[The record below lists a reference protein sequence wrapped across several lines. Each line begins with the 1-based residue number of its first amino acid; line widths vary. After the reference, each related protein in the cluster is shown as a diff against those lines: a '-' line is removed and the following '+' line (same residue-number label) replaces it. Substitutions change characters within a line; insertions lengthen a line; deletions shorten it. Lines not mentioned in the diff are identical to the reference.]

1 MTCGKKLTYQTQD
14 LRDISELLDTSDTL
28 DIVAAN
34 GENMPYVGWVKIT
47 FSLAYAGAPT
57 TEVIVPTLVMKGNIA
72 RPIIG
77 SNVIGLIVN
86 NISKQSNT
94 GREHLVDTVRATFPG
109 QAKAFIEQV
118 TAVVEQVSNG
128 QTSEFVV
135 KTKKER
141 ITIPKHMSVKVKCN
155 VSMES
160 PKEDTTLIFEPDVN
174 PRWTERLELSDT
186 LVKVTKGAKPS
197 ITLRGRLSSGGG
209 AVVL

>member
-1 MTCGKKLTYQTQD
+1 MD
-14 LRDISELLDTSDTL
+14 
-28 DIVAAN
+28 A
-34 GENMPYVGWVKIT
+34 
-47 FSLAYAGAPT
+47 
-57 TEVIVPTLVMKGNIA
+57 
-72 RPIIG
+72 
-77 SNVIGLIVN
+77 
-86 NISKQSNT
+86 
-94 GREHLVDTVRATFPG
+94 VRATFPG